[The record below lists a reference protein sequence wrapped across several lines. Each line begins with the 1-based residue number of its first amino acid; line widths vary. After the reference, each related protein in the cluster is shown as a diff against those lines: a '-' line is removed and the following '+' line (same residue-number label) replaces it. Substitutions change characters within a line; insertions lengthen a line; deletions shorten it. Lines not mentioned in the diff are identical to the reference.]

1 MTLLD
6 RLRRRLPDLK
16 HDSEFWRNAIRA
28 GAVYGP
34 DPFVRYSPT
43 LFGLAFAA
51 ALPKA
56 RKRVAKNLEQA
67 QGSASIVDIARVF
80 TGYASSLTEAFA
92 VGSGR
97 NERLEAKITG
107 DESFLEAKRRGRGV
121 IVATAHTSGWYAAGP
136 VLGSVYDDDV
146 LVVMERERDSGAEG
160 IQERSRKALGQNV
173 IFVGD
178 DPLAAMPILAHLK
191 RGGIVALQMD
201 RVPKGAR
208 GRRVEF
214 LGASHELPEGP
225 FMLAALSGAPIV
237 VILGRRLGFLR
248 YEIDVSEPI
257 TLPRKPTPEEL
268 DRAAAHV
275 AGKIEAFVKR
285 HPTDWFHFS
294 VPRSDGE

>member
-16 HDSEFWRNAIRA
+16 HDSEFWRSAIRA

-67 QGSASIVDIARVF
+67 QGTASIIDVARVF

-97 NERLEAKITG
+97 NERLEAKIIG

-146 LVVMERERDSGAEG
+146 LVVMERERDAGAEG

-208 GRRVEF
+208 GRRVDF
-214 LGASHELPEGP
+214 LGAIHELPEGP

-248 YEIDVSEPI
+248 YEIEVSEPV
-257 TLPRKPTPEEL
+257 TVPRKATPEEL

-294 VPRSDGE
+294 VPRGEGE